1 MMKLICFDLDDTL
14 WDFGSCLRRA
24 ENELHAWL
32 AGHYPDFAARHTI
45 ESLRERRRTLLSE
58 RPELRH
64 DIGRVRWLAMK
75 HAAEHSGYGSGS
87 ATRLANAAFGKFMA
101 YRNDVE
107 IYADVMPV
115 LTRLREDYLLCSLT
129 NGNADLIQIGIHDIF
144 HHNLSAERVGAA
156 KPAPKIFREACRLA
170 GVHPSSAV
178 HVGDDPD
185 NDIIAARAAGM
196 KTIWVNRH
204 SAEWPHVE
212 RADAEVRSLS
222 ELDNHI
228 RQFATATA

>member
-1 MMKLICFDLDDTL
+1 M
-14 WDFGSCLRRA
+14 
-24 ENELHAWL
+24 
-32 AGHYPDFAARHTI
+32 
-45 ESLRERRRTLLSE
+45 
-58 RPELRH
+58 
-64 DIGRVRWLAMK
+64 RWLAMK
-75 HAAEHSGYGSGS
+75 HAAEHSGYDSNS
-87 ATRLANAAFGKFMA
+87 AMRLANAAFGKFMA

-115 LTRLREDYLLCSLT
+115 LTRLRRDYLLCSLT
-129 NGNADLIQIGIHDIF
+129 NGNADLMQIGIHHIF

-196 KTIWVNRH
+196 KTIWDRTGTLQ
-204 SAEWPHVE
+204 SWPHIE

-222 ELDNHI
+222 ELGSHI
-228 RQFATATA
+228 RQFAAATA